1 MKKLF
6 KNLGWPIYF
15 IIFFAVQNLTN
26 WWALSVSGIRGGNF
40 IDLGAVLRWSDCF
53 KTEGTLVYGP
63 EDGKCGGYLYGSA
76 LLRVFNFLG
85 IRENQTQFWGLFGGL
100 VLAICLGLLANVFI
114 STDRIS
120 KLFVVLVLSSPGIWL
135 LVERGNIDELI
146 FVLIL
151 LSTFLFI
158 RGFEI
163 PAILIIAITA
173 LFKFYTAPLLLLLVI
188 VAKRNRLRLLA
199 LASFFL
205 VVPLVAVD
213 YFRIKASFPST
224 WFVSFG
230 SPAIGFWVNLFGEK
244 FGQDWIHLS
253 AISGHILGLA
263 LLIFSIFAVNKFA
276 YVEKQLEFPPNKS
289 NDGGK
294 IDAILLIF
302 GSVYVLCY
310 VLGMNYDYR
319 LIFAAV
325 SGVALIVRSST
336 RPYVV
341 LIKWSLFLGLWLS
354 SFTFGLQ
361 NTPNIETITAFVLI
375 QFVGDIA
382 LGIFTA
388 FLSLQLIKLVS
399 QNFTTRTR
407 A

>member
-1 MKKLF
+1 MKNLF
-6 KNLGWPIYF
+6 KNLVWPTYF

-53 KTEGTLVYGP
+53 NTIGTSVYGP
-63 EDGKCGGYLYGSA
+63 EDGKCGGYLYGST
-76 LLRVFNFLG
+76 LLRIFDFLG
-85 IRENQTQFWGLFGGL
+85 IRESQTQFWGLFIGS
-100 VLAICLGLLANVFI
+100 VLAICLGLLAKVFI
-114 STDRIS
+114 STNKIS
-120 KLFVVLVLSSPGIWL
+120 ALFVVLVLSSPGIWL

-146 FVLIL
+146 FVLVL
-151 LSTFLFI
+151 FATFLFI

-163 PAILIIAITA
+163 PAILIFAVTA

-188 VAKRNRLRLLA
+188 VAKTNRLRVLA

-205 VVPLVAVD
+205 AVPLIVVD
-213 YFRIKASFPST
+213 YLRIEASFPST

-263 LLIFSIFAVNKFA
+263 ILIFGIFAVNKFV
-276 YVEKQLEFPPNKS
+276 YMEKQFEFPRIKS
-289 NDGGK
+289 SNGSQV
-294 IDAILLIF
+294 DAILLIF
-302 GSVYVLCY
+302 GSVFVFCY

-319 LIFAAV
+319 LIFAAI
-325 SGVALIVRSST
+325 SGVALIVRNST
-336 RPYVV
+336 RPYAV
-341 LIKWSLFLGLWLS
+341 LIKGSLFFGLWLS
-354 SFTFGLQ
+354 SFTFGIQ
-361 NTPNIETITAFVLI
+361 NDPTIETITSFVLI
-375 QFVGDIA
+375 QFIGDIA

-388 FLSLQLIKLVS
+388 FLTLQLIKIVS
-399 QNFTTRTR
+399 QSITTR
-407 A
+407 AIV

>member
-1 MKKLF
+1 MKNSF
-6 KNLGWPIYF
+6 KNLIWPLYF
-15 IIFFAVQNLTN
+15 IILFVIHHQTN
-26 WWALSVSGIRGGNF
+26 WWALRVSGIRGGNF

-53 KTEGTLVYGP
+53 KTEGTLVYLP
-63 EDGKCGGYLYGSA
+63 EDGKCGGYLYGST

-100 VLAICLGLLANVFI
+100 ILAICLGFLAKMLI
-114 STDRIS
+114 STERIS
-120 KLFVVLVLSSPGIWL
+120 TLFVVMVFSSPGIWL

-173 LFKFYTAPLLLLLVI
+173 LFKFYTAPLLFLLV
-188 VAKRNRLRLLA
+188 VVVKRNRLRMLA
-199 LASFFL
+199 LTSFLL

-213 YFRIKASFPST
+213 YLRIKASFPST

-263 LLIFSIFAVNKFA
+263 LFIFSIFALNKFV
-276 YVEKQLEFPPNKS
+276 YMEKQLEFPPNKS
-289 NDGGK
+289 NDSSK
-294 IDAILLIF
+294 VDAILIMF
-302 GSVYVLCY
+302 GSVFVVCY

-319 LIFAAV
+319 LIFAAI

-336 RPYVV
+336 KPYVI

-361 NTPNIETITAFVLI
+361 NTPNIETITAFVLF

-399 QNFTTRTR
+399 QSFTLRKIV
-407 A
+407 